1 MSSSRGHQAGVV
13 ACLLAVASAAA
24 AGEGV
29 ATLAERA
36 GGLLP
41 CEEVPGDAVTRKRP
55 DPLIVPRADGGA
67 TALFFHTPAIHSK
80 RPMQVVFFDLA
91 TAKSRVEEF
100 PGLSNP
106 WAQVWGPDG
115 RLYFGLWGPATV
127 YRYNPATDRIEQF
140 GIIEPAEKNVPHLT
154 VGTDNKVYAMTSNQG
169 HVFSIDP
176 ATDEIVHY
184 GRQGEK
190 RSFMAY
196 TGSIAVDDE
205 WIYTTLGN
213 VAAET
218 RTLAMNKR
226 THEVVTLKEIAGA
239 GLRQGP
245 LGVTASHGG
254 KDFWL
259 HQGKATPKQAKDEKP
274 PWPDRPAPERKAI
287 AFKGKPEVSPIY
299 EAATDG
305 TITIWFRT
313 DPGESASPTR
323 KPSAP
328 EGRTPDKAAW
338 QSGSYK
344 VTPEPVALSRCATL
358 PDGRV
363 FASTVG
369 YEGIYT
375 LDPKTDRL
383 VWEGWAPISHY
394 STLICDGLV
403 YLANYPGG
411 NGLFAWDPAKPW
423 TLGKGTP
430 DPSSA
435 PGARPAPDMN
445 APESNPRRLD
455 MWAREGN
462 FQFPK
467 HFVRSA
473 DGTLFVGLHGE
484 RHNVGSTLSWRN
496 IATKDTGFLRE
507 PFELCDVSGLATA
520 LGGAKLAYATFPVR
534 GVKGEPKPDSARLF
548 LIDAAT
554 RKVEWFI
561 EPFPKMDTCGMVV
574 EGKPGELLLAANR
587 RPGGEPGS
595 TLYRVDL
602 KTRAVTQKAEFS
614 GVLATPREYFGH
626 IDFMKGPD
634 GQVYTLYDDLLVRID
649 PETLAITAI
658 SKVGGPGHITFVGR
672 DAYMA
677 GQSHF
682 RRIRNVLER

>member
-1 MSSSRGHQAGVV
+1 MDPTRWPW
-13 ACLLAVASAAA
+13 AAA
-24 AGEGV
+24 LGCLWLVAQMATGQDV
-29 ATLAERA
+29 ATVGERE

-41 CEEVPGDAVTRKRP
+41 CEDVPGEAVTRKRP
-55 DPLIVPRADGGA
+55 DPLVVPRADGGA
-67 TALFFHTPAIHSK
+67 TALFFHTPAIHSQ

-91 TAKSRVEEF
+91 TGKSRVEEF

-106 WAQVWGPDG
+106 WAQAWGPDG

-140 GIIEPAEKNVPHLT
+140 GVIEPTEKNVPHLT

-190 RSFMAY
+190 RTFMAY
-196 TGSIAVDDE
+196 SGRIAVDDE

-226 THEVVTLKEIAGA
+226 TREIVALKEITGA

-254 KDFWL
+254 KEFWL
-259 HQGKATPKQAKDEKP
+259 YQGKAIPKQAKDEKP
-274 PWPDRPAPERKAI
+274 PWPERPAPERKTV
-287 AFKGKPEVSPIY
+287 AFQGKPEVSPIY

-305 TITIWFRT
+305 TITVWSRM
-313 DPGESASPTR
+313 DP
-323 KPSAP
+323 
-328 EGRTPDKAAW
+328 KAAW
-338 QSGSYK
+338 QPGSYK
-344 VTPEPVALSRCATL
+344 VAPEPVALSRCAVL

-369 YEGIYT
+369 YEGLYT
-375 LDPKTDRL
+375 LDPKTGKL

-411 NGLFAWDPAKPW
+411 HGLFVWDPAKPW

-430 DPSSA
+430 D
-435 PGARPAPDMN
+435 RPAPDMN
-445 APESNPRRLD
+445 AAESNPRRLEP
-455 MWAREGN
+455 WARDGN
-462 FQFPK
+462 FQFPR
-467 HFVRSA
+467 HFVQGA
-473 DGTLFVGLHGE
+473 DGTMFVGIHGE

-496 IATKDTGFLRE
+496 LATKETGFLRE
-507 PFELCDVSGLATA
+507 PFELYDVCGLATA
-520 LGGAKLAYATFPVR
+520 LGGTKLAYATFPVK
-534 GVKGEPKPDSARLF
+534 GVKGEPKPESARLF
-548 LIDAAT
+548 VIDVAT
-554 RKVEWFI
+554 RKVDWFI
-561 EPFPKMDTCGMVV
+561 EPFPKMDSCGMVV
-574 EGKPGELLLAANR
+574 EGKPGELLLATNR
-587 RPGGEPGS
+587 RPGGEAGS
-595 TLYRVDL
+595 TLYKVDM
-602 KTRAVTQKAEFS
+602 KTRAVTQKAEFP

-626 IDFMKGPD
+626 IDFIKGPD
-634 GQVYTLYDDLLVRID
+634 GQVYTLYDDLLVRIG
-649 PETLAITAI
+649 PETLKVTAL
-658 SKVGGPGHITFVGR
+658 SKVGHTGHIAFVGR
-672 DAYMA
+672 DIYMA
-677 GQSHF
+677 GLGHF
-682 RRIRNVLER
+682 RRIRNVVEK